1 MLVHHYTDIS
11 LDTLH
16 RVVSKVDIAD
26 HAPFVWDQNVRD
38 HAAQLNHPHCDV
50 IFITERVPTRDQ
62 NNVHG
67 VLFSSLRK
75 NVNFYFSNIRVQ
87 LIENK
92 RFLIKE
98 LLHTNLKRFKLIY
111 TEFLW
116 LHIQIF
122 KFFSSRS
129 VLRHHV

>member
-1 MLVHHYTDIS
+1 MGIANNYTIMLQHLQKGEKLLVHHYTDIS

-16 RVVSKVDIAD
+16 RVVSQVDVAD
-26 HAPFVWDQNVRD
+26 HAPFVWDQDVRD
-38 HAAQLNHPHCDV
+38 NAAQLNHPHCDI

-67 VLFSSLRK
+67 FLFSNLRK

-92 RFLIKE
+92 RFSNQRITP
-98 LLHTNLKRFKLIY
+98 H
-111 TEFLW
+111 
-116 LHIQIF
+116 
-122 KFFSSRS
+122 
-129 VLRHHV
+129 